1 MRAAQLVQPR
11 TWKLIEVD
19 RPEASNGNMLV
30 RLERVA
36 ICGTDMPSFWGGYP
50 SYPLQPGDT
59 GHEGMGIVEACPS
72 GRYAEGERVL
82 LSHFDRGL
90 FQEYVLARDD
100 GVVRLPAGGRPEVV
114 LMSQLLGTVIHC
126 FYKLGNLINKDV
138 VVIGQGPVG
147 QLFNACLRNLG
158 ARRIVAVDPNRHRLR
173 VAGQMGA
180 THAIDPAEDVRAAVT
195 DLTGGEMADCAVEA
209 VGAAETL
216 NLAAGLLKRGGT
228 LVSFG
233 VPDKDNHEGDHPA
246 RVPQL
251 VRQRDPPHRLG
262 GARPAEGLHRR
273 PPVDHRGA
281 PRRHPDPD
289 ARAPVRAD
297 PAGVRDRLPP
307 PRGGRGGQGGPEV
320 LTATR

>member
-19 RPEASNGNMLV
+19 KPEVSNGNMLV

-36 ICGTDMPSFWGGYP
+36 ICGTDRPSFWGGYP
-50 SYPLQPGDT
+50 SYPLEPGDT

-90 FQEYVLARDD
+90 FQEYVLARDE
-100 GVVRLPAGGRPEVV
+100 GVVRLPAEGRLEVI

-126 FYKLGNLINKDV
+126 FYKLGNLINKDI

-158 ARRIVAVDPNRHRLR
+158 ARRIVAVDPNRHRLA
-173 VAGQMGA
+173 VARKMGA
-180 THAIDPAEDVRAAVT
+180 THVIDPAAEDVRAAVT
-195 DLTGGEMADCAVEA
+195 ELTGAEMADCAVEA

-233 VPDKDNHEGDHPA
+233 VPDKDNHVGIIPLEFRSWFVNETRLIASVGPNPQMDYTVALQWITEG
-246 RVPQL
+246 
-251 VRQRDPPHRLG
+251 RLDVSPILTHVLPFEQIQQG
-262 GARPAEGLHRR
+262 FETAFLRPEEEEA
-273 PPVDHRGA
+273 VK
-281 PRRHPDPD
+281 
-289 ARAPVRAD
+289 V
-297 PAGVRDRLPP
+297 
-307 PRGGRGGQGGPEV
+307 V
-320 LTATR
+320 LKF

>member
-11 TWKLIEVD
+11 TWKLIDVD

-36 ICGTDMPSFWGGYP
+36 ICGTDRPSFWGGYP

-72 GRYAEGERVL
+72 GRYPEGERVL

-90 FQEYVLARDD
+90 FQEYVLARDE
-100 GVVRLPAGGRPEVV
+100 GVVRLPPDGRPEVI

-126 FYKLGNLINKDV
+126 FYKLDNLINKDV

-173 VAGQMGA
+173 VAEMMGA
-180 THAIDPAEDVRAAVT
+180 THAIDPSAEDVGSAVT
-195 DLTGGEMADCAVEA
+195 ELTGGEMADCVVEA

-233 VPDKDNHEGDHPA
+233 VPDKDNQEGIIPLEFYSWFVNETRLIA
-246 RVPQL
+246 SVGPNPQMDYTVAL
-251 VRQRDPPHRLG
+251 QWITEGRLDVTPILTHVLPFEQIQQG
-262 GARPAEGLHRR
+262 FETAFLRPEEEEA
-273 PPVDHRGA
+273 VK
-281 PRRHPDPD
+281 
-289 ARAPVRAD
+289 V
-297 PAGVRDRLPP
+297 
-307 PRGGRGGQGGPEV
+307 V
-320 LTATR
+320 LKF

>member
-11 TWKLIEVD
+11 AWELIEVD

-30 RLERVA
+30 RLERAA
-36 ICGTDMPSFWGGYP
+36 ICGTDMPSFSGVHP
-50 SYPLQPGDT
+50 SYPLPPGDT

-90 FQEYVLARDD
+90 FQEYVLVRDE
-100 GVVRLPAGGRPEVV
+100 GVVRLPADGRPEVV

-173 VAGQMGA
+173 VAERMGA
-180 THAIDPAEDVRAAVT
+180 THAVDPSAEDVRAAVT
-195 DLTGGEMADCAVEA
+195 ELTGGEMADCAVEA

-233 VPDKDNHEGDHPA
+233 VPDKDNHEGIIPLEF
-246 RVPQL
+246 RSWFVNET
-251 VRQRDPPHRLG
+251 RLIASVG
-262 GARPAEGLHRR
+262 
-273 PPVDHRGA
+273 
-281 PRRHPDPD
+281 PDPEMD
-289 ARAPVRAD
+289 YTVALQWITE
-297 PAGVRDRLPP
+297 GRLDVTPILTHVLP
-307 PRGGRGGQGGPEV
+307 FEQIQRGFETAFLRPEEEEAVKVV
-320 LTATR
+320 LKF